1 MLTHTCAWT
10 TLTHYCSLLQVSPD
24 YASYFVCTDEGK
36 ERSSEVSRGG
46 GGRAY
51 KAYPS
56 ERAMLH
62 IARPW
67 VAFDRTAKEVA
78 SGGVGFGR
86 DAIRRDRHPSLATYL
101 HAYLHLH
108 PHSFTYTYSDC
119 LAASLTHCLTQA

>member
-36 ERSSEVSRGG
+36 ERRSEVAGRCGG
-46 GGRAY
+46 GQAY

-56 ERAMLH
+56 EHALLH

-67 VAFDRTAKEVA
+67 VAYDRTATEVA

-86 DAIRRDRHPSLATYL
+86 DAIRRERHLLLATYPIL
-101 HAYLHLH
+101 TAYLHSHLH
-108 PHSFTYTYSDC
+108 LH
-119 LAASLTHCLTQA
+119 LQSLTCT

>member
-1 MLTHTCAWT
+1 M
-10 TLTHYCSLLQVSPD
+10 SPD

-36 ERSSEVSRGG
+36 ERGSEVAGKCG

-56 ERAMLH
+56 ERALLH

-67 VAFDRTAKEVA
+67 VAYDRTATEVA

-86 DAIRRDRHPSLATYL
+86 DAIRRERHLFLATYSIL
-101 HAYLHLH
+101 TAYLL
-108 PHSFTYTYSDC
+108 TYS
-119 LAASLTHCLTQA
+119 HCLTDSSLPH